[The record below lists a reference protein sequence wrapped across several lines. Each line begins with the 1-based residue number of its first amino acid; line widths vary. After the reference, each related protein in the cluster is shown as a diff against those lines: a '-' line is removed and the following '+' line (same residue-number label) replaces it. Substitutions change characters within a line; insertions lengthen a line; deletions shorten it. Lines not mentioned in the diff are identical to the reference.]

1 MKNHELRQRSVAEMH
16 LRRWPSLPVPCLIV
30 QWVVIVD
37 PADRAEE
44 LAQIERHAD
53 RHDTIGNPSHREGA
67 LRPGIH
73 FAWEKH
79 SEGSSLTLFAER
91 GDGALF
97 LDPAA
102 DPELAEALA
111 WAESL
116 PGDIVR
122 STRIWLAANDAE
134 AEQLLRAAPVSADEL
149 VSCHVGGAIR
159 MWSDFRL
166 NPDGYGRLLVAA
178 NGAGSRDLTRHVQRL
193 QELGNYRNR
202 ALLGLPL
209 AQEYWPRLDQAEAR
223 LKDLADRLVQSNE
236 RDDALMESLSEL
248 SLELATISTGM
259 SFRMD
264 ATRAYARLVEE
275 RLVQLRC
282 EPIAGFMSLDDFTQ
296 RRFRPAMNTCEAITT
311 RVERL
316 ALRTEQ
322 LSSLLRARI
331 EARIENQNAQLLRS
345 MERSISMQVRL
356 QQLVEGLSVVALSY
370 YLIGLIAFF
379 LDGLPPGALGMS
391 HDLVL
396 GLLVVPVLLGVWL
409 VTRTI
414 KNRLLNSTGA

>member
-37 PADRAEE
+37 PVDRPAELAGIEERADRRDA
-44 LAQIERHAD
+44 
-53 RHDTIGNPSHREGA
+53 IGNPSHREGTV
-67 LRPGIH
+67 RPGIR

-79 SEGSSLTLFAER
+79 SEGSSLTLFALR

-97 LDPAA
+97 IDPAA
-102 DPELAEALA
+102 DPEVAEAIA

-122 STRIWLAANDAE
+122 STRIWLTETD
-134 AEQLLRAAPVSADEL
+134 EQAKALLRAAPVSSDEL
-149 VSCHVGGAIR
+149 VSCRIGGAIR

-166 NPDGYGRLLVAA
+166 GSDGYGRLLVAA
-178 NGAGSRDLTRHVQRL
+178 NGTGARDLTRQVQRL

-202 ALLGLPL
+202 ALLGLPM
-209 AQEYWPRLDQAEAR
+209 AQETWPRLDEAERR
-223 LKDLADRLVQSNE
+223 LKGLADRVAGSDE
-236 RDDALMESLSEL
+236 RDDTLMESLSAL
-248 SLELATISTGM
+248 SLELATISTGL

-275 RLVQLRC
+275 RLAQLNC
-282 EPIAGFMSLDDFTQ
+282 EPIRGFMSLDDFTQ
-296 RRFRPAMNTCEAITT
+296 RRFRPAMSTCEAITT

-331 EARIENQNAQLLRS
+331 EARIEQQNAQLLRS

-379 LDGLPPGALGMS
+379 LDGLPSGLLGMS

-396 GLLVVPVLLGVWL
+396 GLLVLPVLLGVWL
-409 VTRTI
+409 VTRAI
-414 KNRLLNSTGA
+414 KNRLLGSTDE